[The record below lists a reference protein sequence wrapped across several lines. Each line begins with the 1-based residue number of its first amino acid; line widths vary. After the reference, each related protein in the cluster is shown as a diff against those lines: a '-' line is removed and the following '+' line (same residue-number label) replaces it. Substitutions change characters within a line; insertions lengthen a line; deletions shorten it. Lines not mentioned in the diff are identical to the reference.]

1 MVSSTVQIETA
12 IQLEVMIIAEDVNLQ
27 ELTKSA
33 VPMEGH
39 TLIVV
44 LLFIVLVWHL
54 LISSMDHVQEQ

>member
-1 MVSSTVQIETA
+1 MVSSTVQTETA
-12 IQLEVMIIAEDVNLQ
+12 IQLEVMIIVGDVNLR
-27 ELTKSA
+27 ELIKSA

-39 TLIVV
+39 TSIVV

>member
-1 MVSSTVQIETA
+1 MVPSTVQTETA
-12 IQLEVMIIAEDVNLQ
+12 IQQILILTAQGADLR

-39 TLIVV
+39 TSIVV
-44 LLFIVLVWHL
+44 QLFIVLVWHL

>member
-1 MVSSTVQIETA
+1 MVPSTVQTETA
-12 IQLEVMIIAEDVNLQ
+12 IQQILTLTAQGADLR

-39 TLIVV
+39 ISIVV
-44 LLFIVLVWHL
+44 PLFIVLVWHL

>member
-1 MVSSTVQIETA
+1 MVSSTVQTETA
-12 IQLEVMIIAEDVNLQ
+12 IQLEVMIIAGDVNLR

-39 TLIVV
+39 ISIVV
-44 LLFIVLVWHL
+44 LLSIVLVWHL

>member
-1 MVSSTVQIETA
+1 MVSSTVQTETA
-12 IQLEVMIIAEDVNLQ
+12 IQLEATIIAGDVNLR

-33 VPMEGH
+33 IPMEGH

-44 LLFIVLVWHL
+44 QLFIVLVWHL